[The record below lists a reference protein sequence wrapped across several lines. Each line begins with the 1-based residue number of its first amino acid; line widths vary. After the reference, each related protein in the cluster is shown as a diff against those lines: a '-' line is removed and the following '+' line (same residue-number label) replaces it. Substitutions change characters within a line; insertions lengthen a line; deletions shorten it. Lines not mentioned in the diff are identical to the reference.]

1 MRALRVGFDVIEVH
15 GVHGSLISSFL
26 SPTSKDRTDGYGGG
40 FVSRARLVLEVIGL
54 ATARQSSAL
63 SAPPASSGGIYMNE
77 NQAGAMARLMQRVED
92 MQREFDNTRAEMA
105 AMSSE
110 LRAVKTASGTCAA
123 TFVTCN

>member
-1 MRALRVGFDVIEVH
+1 MEDTIPQGDVREPRPGIADVDA
-15 GVHGSLISSFL
+15 SQ
-26 SPTSKDRTDGYGGG
+26 TR
-40 FVSRARLVLEVIGL
+40 L

-63 SAPPASSGGIYMNE
+63 SASPASSGGIYMNE
-77 NQAGAMARLMQRVED
+77 NQAGVMARL
-92 MQREFDNTRAEMA
+92 MQREFDNTHAEMA